1 MCSITNLF
9 SCKPDRLRKIPT
21 ACVSA
26 GGSKKVSIKVFDK
39 KHLIGDVTR
48 SIEAVRQKLETFFN
62 RLHEE
67 PLPPA
72 VAQNLQSFSFEV
84 LFMPR
89 DSTAVERQ
97 AFGMMD
103 FPIYLD
109 TTEGAGALTE
119 GPVQDLLKDHGIPDL
134 TKVKLIVSDT
144 ENQFITVKSRDEI
157 KSFMKDEEQKDL
169 GIGLPGTYFIQGS
182 QAQCRKLAIIK
193 MNLIKRNP
201 VFDTREPKFISGFK
215 HELGHM
221 FGMDHEDGTLMDPNN
236 REAANHPIYT
246 ANQIRVL
253 TEVLTIISR

>member
-9 SCKPDRLRKIPT
+9 TCKDDRLRTIPP

-39 KHLIGDVTR
+39 KHLIGDATR
-48 SIEAVRQKLETFFN
+48 SPEDVRQKLEAFFN

-67 PLPPA
+67 SLPPA

-84 LFMPR
+84 LLIPR
-89 DSTAVERQ
+89 DSTAAERR

-103 FPIYLD
+103 FPVYLD
-109 TTEGAGALTE
+109 TTEGAGALTG
-119 GPVQDLLKDHGIPDL
+119 GPVQDLFQDHGIPDV
-134 TKVKLIVSDT
+134 TKLKQIVSDT
-144 ENQFITVKSRDEI
+144 ETLFVNVNSRDEI

-169 GIGLPGTYFIQGS
+169 GIGIPGTYFIPGS

-201 VFDTREPKFISGFK
+201 VFDTREPKFISGLK

-221 FGMDHEDGTLMDPNN
+221 FGMDHEDGTLMDPDN
-236 REAANHPIYT
+236 RQAANHLVYSP
-246 ANQIRVL
+246 NQIRVL
-253 TEVLTIISR
+253 NEVLTMISR

>member
-1 MCSITNLF
+1 MGSITNLF

-39 KHLIGDVTR
+39 KHLVGDATN

-62 RLHEE
+62 HLHEE
-67 PLPPA
+67 SLPPG

-84 LFMPR
+84 LFIPR
-89 DSTAVERQ
+89 DSTAVERR

-119 GPVQDLLKDHGIPDL
+119 GPVQDLLEDHGIPEL
-134 TKVKLIVSDT
+134 TKVKLIKSDT
-144 ENQFITVKSRDEI
+144 ETQFRNVNSGDEI
-157 KSFMKDEEQKDL
+157 KSFMKDEDQKDL
-169 GIGLPGTYFIQGS
+169 GIGIPGTYFIPGS

-201 VFDTREPKFISGFK
+201 VFDSREPKFISGVK

-253 TEVLTIISR
+253 NEVLTIISR

>member
-1 MCSITNLF
+1 MGSITNF
-9 SCKPDRLRKIPT
+9 FCSKDDPLRTIPT

-26 GGSKKVSIKVFDK
+26 GGSKKISIKVFDK
-39 KHLIGDVTR
+39 KGLIGDVTN

-67 PLPPA
+67 QLPPA
-72 VAQNLQSFSFEV
+72 VVQNLQSFSFEV
-84 LFMPR
+84 LFIPR
-89 DSTAVERQ
+89 STTAAERRG
-97 AFGMMD
+97 FGMMD
-103 FPIYLD
+103 FPVYLD

-119 GPVQDLLKDHGIPDL
+119 GDVQDLVKDHGIRGL

-144 ENQFITVKSRDEI
+144 ETQFRNVNSGDEI
-157 KSFMKDEEQKDL
+157 KSFMKDEDQKDL
-169 GIGLPGTYFIQGS
+169 GIGIPGTYFIPGS

-201 VFDTREPKFISGFK
+201 VFDSREPKFISGVK

-221 FGMDHEDGTLMDPNN
+221 FGMDHEDGTVMDPDN
-236 REAANHPIYT
+236 RKAAQHLIYT

-253 TEVLTIISR
+253 NEVLTIISR